1 MNIAELQA
9 YVSSL
14 SQGDREALED
24 DGLCLVD
31 SLSPAGY
38 DSSLSGY
45 LPFAYTGGDGVHFSI
60 PSDQSF
66 PVVMTVPMVFDCPN
80 VVVGSDLED
89 FLSLGCVYGYFGL
102 EQLAYNEDRTVDYI
116 QAANEPSSALQR
128 LTKHFNLRP
137 WQGVGD
143 RLAALKL
150 AHPLG
155 TART

>member
-14 SQGDREALED
+14 LQEDREALED

-31 SLSPAGY
+31 SPSPGRCN
-38 DSSLSGY
+38 SSPSGY

-60 PSDQSF
+60 PSDQAF
-66 PVVMTVPMVFDCPN
+66 PVVMTVPMAFDCPN

-102 EQLAYNEDRTVDYI
+102 EQLAYNENRTVDYI

-128 LTKHFNLRP
+128 LTSHFNLRP

-143 RLAALKL
+143 HLAALRL
-150 AHPLG
+150 AHPFAPAC
-155 TART
+155 T

>member
-1 MNIAELQA
+1 MNIAELKA

-31 SLSPAGY
+31 SPSPGGY
-38 DSSLSGY
+38 DSSPPGY

-60 PSDQSF
+60 PSDQAF
-66 PVVMTVPMVFDCPN
+66 PVVMTVSMAFDCAN
-80 VVVGSDLED
+80 VVVGSDLEG

-102 EQLAYNEDRTVDYI
+102 EQLAYNENRTVDYI
-116 QAANEPSSALQR
+116 QAANEPSLALQR
-128 LTKHFNLRP
+128 LSRHFNLQP

-143 RLAALKL
+143 HLAALKL
-150 AHPLG
+150 AHPLVPAY
-155 TART
+155 T

>member
-66 PVVMTVPMVFDCPN
+66 PVVMTVPMAFDCPN
-80 VVVGSDLED
+80 VVVGSD
-89 FLSLGCVYGYFGL
+89 L

-137 WQGVGD
+137 WQGVGG